1 MSRTR
6 TADHAFVHIPPPP
19 ARPAR
24 LHADRPATAAA
35 LLAALREA
43 SLAGMAALGFAWG
56 LAELAFVLLNR

>member
-24 LHADRPATAAA
+24 LHAGRPSGAA
-35 LLAALREA
+35 LSDALREA

-56 LAELAFVLLNR
+56 MAELAFILLSR

>member
-6 TADHAFVHIPPPP
+6 TADHPFVHIPPPP
-19 ARPAR
+19 CRPAR
-24 LHADRPATAAA
+24 PHADRPAAAA
-35 LLAALREA
+35 LLDALREA

>member
-24 LHADRPATAAA
+24 LHADRPAATA
-35 LLAALREA
+35 LLEALREA

>member
-6 TADHAFVHIPPPP
+6 SADHPFVHIPPPP

-24 LHADRPATAAA
+24 LHPDRPAAAAA
-35 LLAALREA
+35 LLEALREA

-56 LAELAFVLLNR
+56 LAELAFLLLNR